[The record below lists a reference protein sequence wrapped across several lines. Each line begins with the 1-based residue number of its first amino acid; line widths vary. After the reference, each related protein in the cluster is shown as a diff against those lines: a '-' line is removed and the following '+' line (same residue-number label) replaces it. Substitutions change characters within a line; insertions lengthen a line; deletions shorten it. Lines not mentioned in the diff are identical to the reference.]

1 MTNLSMPASAHVAVQ
16 AIPFRPESH
25 GIASDAG
32 SVLLALTAL
41 LAVFLV
47 VLLFARKKGWLNRWI
62 VDPAATG
69 PSGTKLRV
77 EQVLR
82 LSPKTLV
89 YRVSEGPERY
99 LIVESTAQAHLHV
112 EPRTESGEP
121 HA

>member
-1 MTNLSMPASAHVAVQ
+1 MPTAAHAAAQ

-25 GIASDAG
+25 GITSDAG
-32 SVLLALTAL
+32 SVFLVLTVV
-41 LAVFLV
+41 LAVFLI

-62 VDPAATG
+62 AEPAVTG

-82 LSPKTLV
+82 LSPKTLL

-99 LIVESTAQAHLHV
+99 LIVESTAQVHLHPERV
-112 EPRTESGEP
+112 TEDGAP